1 MFTDAIM
8 LYGLIESKGGWKAKG
23 KKLLVFEYFSSR
35 FNGRKDELFVKIWCA
50 VIRAIFGVEK
60 KNCIQ
65 EMLYPKR
72 RENQCRC
79 LYLSKSE
86 AIKDIRI
93 PKVKR

>member
-1 MFTDAIM
+1 MKICAR
-8 LYGLIESKGGWKAKG
+8 LYERYLALK
-23 KKLLVFEYFSSR
+23 
-35 FNGRKDELFVKIWCA
+35 
-50 VIRAIFGVEK
+50 K

>member
-60 KNCIQ
+60 EK
-65 EMLYPKR
+65 LYPRNVVSKTKR
-72 RENQCRC
+72 
-79 LYLSKSE
+79 KSVSLFIFIE
-86 AIKDIRI
+86 
-93 PKVKR
+93 KRSNKGYTYTES